1 MSLLS
6 QSYVHGASSEPL
18 LGQTVGLTLEKTVYR
33 HPERLALVSSHQRI
47 RWTWDELQREVDTF
61 AAGLVAMG
69 LKPGDRVGIWSP
81 NCAEWIVTQFATAKA
96 GLVLV
101 NINPAYRLAE
111 LEYALNRVGV
121 KALVTAE
128 SFKSSHYLEMVRMLA
143 PELETS
149 VPGNLTSARLPAL
162 KSVIVIGPGEHKGCF
177 SFDGIEELATS
188 RDLAMLNVVKSKLQF
203 DDPINIQFT
212 SGTTGSPK
220 PATLTH
226 YNIVNNAYFVGRG
239 MRLTELDSLCLPVP
253 LYHCFGMVLGVLAA
267 THHGTTIVLPSPV
280 FKAKSVLDAVQKER
294 CTALHGVP
302 TMFIAE
308 LEDPNFDQ
316 YDLSSLRTGVM
327 AGAPC
332 PVELMKEVV
341 DRMHMSEVT
350 IGYGMT
356 ETSPVTF
363 QTGIDDSFERR
374 VTTVGTVLPHTEA
387 KVIDEDGQIVLPG
400 VSGELLTRGYC
411 VMQGYWEDPEHTRES
426 IDAAGWM
433 HTGDVATIDTF
444 GYGRIV
450 GRIKDMVIRGGE
462 NLFPREIEEFLYRH
476 PKIEEVEVFGVPD
489 QKYGE
494 ELCAWILLVDGEQ
507 ATDTEIRDF
516 CEGQIAHYKIP
527 RYIRFVER
535 FPMTATGKVQKFRMR
550 ETMERELARGKGK
563 GSTEP
568 AAKAV

>member
-400 VSGELLTRGYC
+400 VAGELLTRGYC

-550 ETMERELARGKGK
+550 ETMERELSRGKGK